1 MAIGDQLKEG
11 ILSVAGDLLDNQR
24 TPLSD
29 FESFVVTNPDIVDPG
44 IDVSGLRTTTDANIL
59 GNITDFPGIQ
69 YEAYNPNRLSDLMRL
84 YSSGLPT
91 TDTAQIPGAIDTLVD
106 VGGGGGMDQVTGDSV
121 AGFDPGVTPGPSGFI
136 GLDPDMDIDPQDFA
150 QEDYGIYDPTAATGQ
165 IGDGSITVEN
175 IAQNQTPYDVPMDID
190 DPGASIENIIAQQNL
205 STIPEAPVINQNLQT
220 QGPTTVD
227 FSTGEMLDADA
238 QDIGNIYDEVALTGT
253 GTPEQQQGF
262 LQDVLGR
269 AGQTVDNALTELGK
283 VPGAVV
289 DFANQTVDVFGQKL
303 NVGKTLASAAINKIV
318 GGPISLVFD
327 ALGALGIEGGRSDLS
342 DRLGE
347 QYGMDDIGRL
357 TGGPMAGY
365 AVDSAFGDIRQ
376 ATVDRI
382 NKRKEN
388 NLDTQELEQFL
399 SEIDYLGGDPV
410 GANTELDIA
419 TGNITGDA
427 SVAER
432 EVEKEKQQAFADIQ
446 NQIGQS
452 LHGGDDNKDEGPSE
466 TPDFGG
472 FDSGGFDPAPAPAPA
487 DIPDRGRGQNDGGG
501 GGGSSGGGESG
512 FGGFCFDPNTPIQMA
527 NGSNKKIKD
536 IQLGDDTKGGEVTG
550 VFQFKATDEIHD
562 YKGVT
567 VAGSHYVKEDGKFIM
582 VQDSPISIKIDKI
595 PVVYSLDTT
604 GRRIFIKDIEFADYN
619 GDGIAKGFLHNAGVN
634 TKGFDKEVLRQV
646 EQRLI

>member
-1 MAIGDQLKEG
+1 MAIQDQLKEA
-11 ILSVAGDLLDNQR
+11 ILTSAKNVLDNKT

-582 VQDSPISIKIDKI
+582 VQDSPLSVKIDKI

-604 GRRIFIKDIEFADYN
+604 GRRIFIKNIEFADYN
-619 GDGIAKGFLHNAGVN
+619 GDGVAKGFLANAGINVPEFN
-634 TKGFDKEVLRQV
+634 KEVLRQV
-646 EQRLI
+646 AERLI

>member
-1 MAIGDQLKEG
+1 MAIQDQLKEA
-11 ILSVAGDLLDNQR
+11 ILTSAKNVLDNKT

-452 LHGGDDNKDEGPSE
+452 LHGGDDNKDKGPSE

-567 VAGSHYVKEDGKFIM
+567 VAGSHYVKEDCKFIM

-619 GDGIAKGFLHNAGVN
+619 GDGIAKVFLHNAGVN

>member
-1 MAIGDQLKEG
+1 MAIRDQLKEA
-11 ILSVAGDLLDNQR
+11 ILTSAKNVLDNKT

>member
-59 GNITDFPGIQ
+59 GNIPDYEGIQ
-69 YEAYNPNRLSDLMRL
+69 YEAYNPNRLSDLIRL

-91 TDTAQIPGAIDTLVD
+91 LATDTAQIPGAIDTLVN
-106 VGGGGGMDQVTGDSV
+106 VGGGGIGQDQVTGDSMLDTPTD
-121 AGFDPGVTPGPSGFI
+121 GLTQSGTFGGQPTFTTTPGTTVDDVTGDITNPDGSFGGNIVDEFVTPPSGITGDPIDVGIPDNESGFVDPLGTI
-136 GLDPDMDIDPQDFA
+136 G
-150 QEDYGIYDPTAATGQ
+150 G
-165 IGDGSITVEN
+165 
-175 IAQNQTPYDVPMDID
+175 
-190 DPGASIENIIAQQNL
+190 
-205 STIPEAPVINQNLQT
+205 APVVSPVLTN
-220 QGPTTVD
+220 QGPTTIQGDLSQVQVPGVTQEDLTQAEIDAERLANYNTPKQKED
-227 FSTGEMLDADA
+227 FF
-238 QDIGNIYDEVALTGT
+238 QN
-253 GTPEQQQGF
+253 
-262 LQDVLGR
+262 VLGR
-269 AGQTVDNALTELGK
+269 AGQTVEGALTELGK

-289 DFANQTVDVFGQKL
+289 DFANKTVDVFGQKL
-303 NVGKTLASAAINKIV
+303 DVGKTLAAAAINKVV
-318 GGPISLVFD
+318 GLPITLIFD
-327 ALGALGIEGGRSDLS
+327 AIGALGIKGGRSDLS
-342 DRLGE
+342 NRLGE
-347 QYGMDDIGRL
+347 KYGMDDIGRL

-365 AVDSAFGDIRQ
+365 SVGPNHAQ
-376 ATVDRI
+376 TVQDRI
-382 NKRKEN
+382 DNIKNRKAPQTEASEKKIA
-388 NLDTQELEQFL
+388 ELEDYL
-399 SEIDYLGGDPV
+399 SEVNYIGGDPV

-427 SVAER
+427 SVAEDAEAGGR
-432 EVEKEKQQAFADIQ
+432 QGALDARDDLAGVTTGDASVAEAEAAKDRNEAFADIQ

-452 LHGGDDNKDEGPSE
+452 LHGG
-466 TPDFGG
+466 GG
-472 FDSGGFDPAPAPAPA
+472 G
-487 DIPDRGRGQNDGGG
+487 NNG
-501 GGGSSGGGESG
+501 GGGSSSDGGEGG

-536 IQLGDDTKGGEVTG
+536 IKLGDDTKGGEVTG

-562 YKGVT
+562 YKGVI
-567 VAGSHYVKEDGKFIM
+567 VAGSHYVKENNKFIM
-582 VQDSPISIKIDKI
+582 VQDSPISVKIDKI